1 MSLEVDDLVI
11 PPEPES
17 PLDPLLDYLQGP
29 YRQRRQEY
37 REKMLTARSLQE
49 KTAVIELGY
58 QTLLFRSEI
67 DTWLAYCGQL
77 LDVARGE
84 QLSVAHGSQP
94 EEGKKHSTEY
104 LKAQAGI
111 FIAPLKRAYGEL
123 KDTQDLL
130 NKTLSW
136 CQSQQKFIA
145 SEEYGELFSANN
157 QIPEEL
163 FSDAPDLDLR

>member
-1 MSLEVDDLVI
+1 MSVEVDDLTI

-17 PLDPLLDYLQGP
+17 PLDPLLAYLQGP
-29 YRQRRQEY
+29 YRQRREAY
-37 REKMLTARSLQE
+37 RQQLQAARSWSE
-49 KTAVIELGY
+49 KTAIIDLGY

-77 LDVARGE
+77 LDVSRGE
-84 QLSVAHGSQP
+84 QLSIAHGAQP

-111 FIAPLKRAYGEL
+111 FIAPLKRAHAEL

-136 CQSQQKFIA
+136 CQTQQKILVA
-145 SEEYGELFSANN
+145 DEYGDLFAADN
-157 QIPEEL
+157 QVPEEL
-163 FSDAPDLDLR
+163 FSDAPDLRLR

>member
-1 MSLEVDDLVI
+1 MSVEVDDLTI
-11 PPEPES
+11 PPEPPS
-17 PLDPLLDYLQGP
+17 ALDPLLNYLQGP
-29 YRQRRQEY
+29 YQHRRRQY
-37 REKMLTARSLQE
+37 RQQLQAARGLQE
-49 KTAVIELGY
+49 KTAVIDLGY

-84 QLSVAHGSQP
+84 QLSVAHGAQP

-111 FIAPLKRAYGEL
+111 FIAPLKRAYSEL

-136 CQSQQKFIA
+136 CQSQQKIIA
-145 SEEYGELFSANN
+145 AEEYGDIFSANN
-157 QIPEEL
+157 EIPEEL
-163 FSDAPDLDLR
+163 FSDAPDLELR

>member
-17 PLDPLLDYLQGP
+17 PIDPLLAYLQGP

-94 EEGKKHSTEY
+94 EAGKKHSTEY

-163 FSDAPDLDLR
+163 FTDAPDLDLR